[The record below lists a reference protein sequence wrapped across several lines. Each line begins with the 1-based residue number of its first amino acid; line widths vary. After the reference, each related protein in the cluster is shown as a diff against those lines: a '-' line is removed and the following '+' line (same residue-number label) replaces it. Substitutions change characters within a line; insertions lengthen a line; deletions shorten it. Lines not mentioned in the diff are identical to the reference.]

1 MLELLSILG
10 VVGLIAV
17 AYRQQQRIGVL
28 EFDLEGMRKAF
39 LAHRE
44 AAMGGAYGQA
54 AEAKA
59 AGEEPVDAALQAEGP
74 AAAPPTEA
82 KVAAEAIAAETVAAN
97 ADAGADADA
106 TAVAAPDAA
115 GSVPAEAPAGPW
127 SAAAAARAASAAGAP
142 GKRAGPDIE
151 TALGTRWAVWVGG
164 LALALGGVFLIR
176 YTIEAG
182 IFGPEVRL
190 ALAALLGLVLVA
202 GGEVLRR
209 MGFAMPVEG
218 LKNAFLP
225 AILTAAGAFTLF
237 GAIYAAH
244 GIYGF
249 IGPGAAFTLLGL
261 VGIATIAAA
270 LLHGQALAGIGLV
283 GSYATPILVASQAPN
298 LWALFGF
305 IAVVLA
311 ATGVIARLR
320 DWTPLMVAAFAGA
333 GLWWLVYLIDDPLPD
348 TAIVLF
354 INAVAVAVMAVV
366 WLRRDEPV
374 AGRIDVPAAVASV
387 FVALAALVIVAN
399 TALAPTT
406 GMGTA
411 AALLLGLLAAAL
423 YRETAVAALFAAAAA
438 TMLIY
443 LHIGLGGTFEIT
455 LFHETLAIEGT
466 RSDVPAGSARLWGAT
481 LSLAFL
487 AAGLWSAR
495 RHAQDW
501 PVRAAA
507 WSLFAALVPLAVLTA
522 VWVSFGNLDR
532 DLSHAAL
539 ALALAI
545 ALAAGAE
552 FVARAE
558 RPSLA
563 GGPAV
568 SALLAGAGFAFLLFL
583 HMGFGAFWTTVLL
596 GAAAALPAL
605 ATRLRTYPALGWL
618 SVGAAVAVVARF
630 AVDPTIVGAAE
641 LSTTPVLNALLP
653 GYGVPA
659 LAAAFA
665 AWQLARTTNG
675 RPRLAMEA
683 AATLFGLLTVAMLVR
698 HAMNGG
704 VIDGGAPTLAEQSI
718 YTLIAIGGG
727 AILVALDGR
736 SPSPVFRVGSI
747 AVGVVS
753 VAFVAVQHF
762 FVLNPLVTNES
773 TGTIAVFNLLFLG
786 YLLPGAAMA
795 GLAAYARHKRPFWY
809 VAMLAL
815 VASLL
820 GFAYATLSLRR
831 LFHGEFIGLWKD
843 FGQLETYSYSAL
855 WLALG
860 VALLTAGLLL
870 KSQVLRLA
878 SAALVV
884 VAVAKV
890 FLLDMAEL
898 EGVLRA
904 LSFIGLGAVLIGI
917 GLFYQRM
924 LTRLARAEHARA
936 EAS

>member
-17 AYRQQQRIGVL
+17 VYRQQQRIQVL
-28 EFDLEGMRKAF
+28 EFDLEGVRDAF

-44 AAMGGAYGQA
+44 AAMSGSYGAAQAGA
-54 AEAKA
+54 AEASAPAK
-59 AGEEPVDAALQAEGP
+59 AGEAETPAAAQAAALEAGSPAESVDARAEAALLAEPDTAAAPAGEAAAEGP
-74 AAAPPTEA
+74 WSKSGPAEPP
-82 KVAAEAIAAETVAAN
+82 
-97 ADAGADADA
+97 
-106 TAVAAPDAA
+106 AA
-115 GSVPAEAPAGPW
+115 GTPAKEA
-127 SAAAAARAASAAGAP
+127 SR
-142 GKRAGPDIE
+142 PDIE

-190 ALAALLGLVLVA
+190 ALAALLGIVLVA
-202 GGEVLRR
+202 GGEVVRR

-218 LKNAFLP
+218 LKNAYLP

-283 GSYATPILVASQAPN
+283 GSYVTPVLIASQAPN
-298 LWALFGF
+298 AWALFGF
-305 IAVVLA
+305 VAVVLA
-311 ATGVIARLR
+311 ASGAIARLR
-320 DWTPLMVAAFAGA
+320 GWTPLMAAAFAGA
-333 GLWWLVYLIDDPLPD
+333 GLWCLFYLVGEPVPD

-354 INAVAVAVMAVV
+354 INAVAVAVLVFV
-366 WLRRDEPV
+366 WLHRAETAP
-374 AGRIDVPAAVASV
+374 RIDVPAAVASA
-387 FVALAALVIVAN
+387 FVALAAVLAVTNDV
-399 TALAPTT
+399 LAPAS
-406 GMGTA
+406 GMATA
-411 AALLLGLLAAAL
+411 TALLLGLLAAAL
-423 YRETAVAALFAAAAA
+423 YREAAIAALFAAGVAVLLA
-438 TMLIY
+438 Y
-443 LHIGLGGTFEIT
+443 LHIGLGGTFEIA
-455 LFHETLAIEGT
+455 LFHEVVAIEGT
-466 RSDVPAGSARLWGAT
+466 TSGVTADKARLWGAV
-481 LSLAFL
+481 LALAFL
-487 AAGLWSAR
+487 AAGIWSAR
-495 RHAQDW
+495 RLAA
-501 PVRAAA
+501 PNPERAAVWA
-507 WSLFAALVPLAVLTA
+507 VFAALVPLAVLTS
-522 VWVSFGNLDR
+522 VWVAFGNIDR

-539 ALALAI
+539 ALALTV

-552 FVARAE
+552 WVATAE
-558 RPSLA
+558 SPPRS
-563 GGPAV
+563 GGPSV
-568 SALLAGAGFAFLLFL
+568 SALLAGAGVAVLLFL

-618 SVGAAVAVVARF
+618 SVGAAIAVIARF
-630 AVDPTIVGAAE
+630 AIDPTIAGAE
-641 LSTTPVLNALLP
+641 QLSTTPVLNALLP

-659 LAAAFA
+659 IAAAVA

-683 AATLFGLLTVAMLVR
+683 TATLFGLLTLAMLVR

-704 VIDGGAPTLAEQSI
+704 VIDTGAPTLAEQAI

-727 AILVALDGR
+727 AILIALDGR
-736 SPSPVFRVGSI
+736 SPSPVFRLGSI
-747 AVGVVS
+747 AIGVVS

-762 FVLNPLVTNES
+762 FALNPLVTNES
-773 TGTIAVFNLLFLG
+773 TGTIAVFNLLFLA

-795 GLAAYARHKRPFWY
+795 ALAAYARYRRPYWY
-809 VAMLAL
+809 VATLAL

-820 GFAYATLSLRR
+820 GFAYASLSLRR
-831 LFHGEFIGLWKD
+831 LFHGEYIGLWKD

-855 WLALG
+855 WLAIG

-870 KSQVLRLA
+870 KSQVLRVA

-884 VAVAKV
+884 LAVAKV

-924 LTRLARAEHARA
+924 LTRAARRDAA
-936 EAS
+936 AS

>member
-17 AYRQQQRIGVL
+17 AYRQQQRIQVL

-54 AEAKA
+54 AADKA
-59 AGEEPVDAALQAEGP
+59 AEEKPSGASAEPETAAAAEPDKAVAEAAVESLPDSIAARADAGP
-74 AAAPPTEA
+74 GGAAAAAPPTAVSAPADEP
-82 KVAAEAIAAETVAAN
+82 AA
-97 ADAGADADA
+97 
-106 TAVAAPDAA
+106 
-115 GSVPAEAPAGPW
+115 AGPW
-127 SAAAAARAASAAGAP
+127 SAAAPAAAGPSKGPA
-142 GKRAGPDIE
+142 RPDIE

-218 LKNAFLP
+218 LKNAYLP

-237 GAIYAAH
+237 GTVYAAH

-261 VGIATIAAA
+261 VGVATIAAA
-270 LLHGQALAGIGLV
+270 LLHGQALAGIGLL
-283 GSYATPILVASQAPN
+283 GSYATPVLVSSHAPN
-298 LWALFGF
+298 PWALFGF
-305 IAVVLA
+305 VAIVLA

-320 DWTPLMVAAFAGA
+320 DWMPLMIAAFSGA
-333 GLWWLVYLIDDPLPD
+333 GLWCLVYLVDDPLPD

-354 INAVAVAVMAVV
+354 VNAVAIAVMVFV
-366 WLRRDEPV
+366 WLRRGETGA
-374 AGRIDVPAAVASV
+374 AGIDAPAAVASG
-387 FVALAALVIVAN
+387 FVALAALVVVAN
-399 TALAPTT
+399 TPLAATT
-406 GMGTA
+406 GAGTA
-411 AALLLGLLAAAL
+411 AALLLALLAAAL
-423 YRETAVAALFAAAAA
+423 YREAAVAALFAAATAA
-438 TMLIY
+438 TLVY
-443 LHIGLGGTFEIT
+443 LHIGMGGTFEIA
-455 LFHETLAIEGT
+455 LFHETVAIEGT
-466 RSDVPAGSARLWGAT
+466 RPAVPAGSARSWGAIVA
-481 LSLAFL
+481 LAFL

-495 RHAQDW
+495 RHASDR
-501 PVRAAA
+501 PLRAAW
-507 WSLFAALVPLAVLTA
+507 WSGAAALVPLAVLTA
-522 VWVSFGNLDR
+522 VWVAFGNLDR

-539 ALALAI
+539 ALALAV
-545 ALAAGAE
+545 ALAAGGEWVAAAE
-552 FVARAE
+552 NPE
-558 RPSLA
+558 RH
-563 GGPAV
+563 GGPSV
-568 SALLAGAGFAFLLFL
+568 SALLAGAGVALLLLL
-583 HMGFGAFWTTVLL
+583 HMAFGAFWTTVLL
-596 GAAAALPAL
+596 GAAAALPAY
-605 ATRLRTYPALGWL
+605 ATRLRTYPVLGWL
-618 SVGAAVAVVARF
+618 GVGAAIAVAARF
-630 AVDPTIVGAAE
+630 VVDPTIVGSGD
-641 LSTTPVLNALLP
+641 LSTTPVFNALLP
-653 GYGVPA
+653 GYGIPA
-659 LAAAFA
+659 LAAGYA

-704 VIDGGAPTLAEQSI
+704 VIDAGAPTLAEQSI

-736 SPSPVFRVGSI
+736 SPSPVFRAGSI

-753 VAFVAVQHF
+753 VAFVAIQHF
-762 FVLNPLVTNES
+762 AVLNPLFTNES
-773 TGTIAVFNLLFLG
+773 TGTILFFNLLFLG

-795 GLAAYARHKRPFWY
+795 GLAAFARYRRPRWY
-809 VAMLAL
+809 VGTLAL

-820 GFAYATLSLRR
+820 GFAYASLSLRR
-831 LFHGEFIGLWKD
+831 LFHGEYIGLWKD
-843 FGQLETYSYSAL
+843 FGQLETYAYSAL
-855 WLALG
+855 WLVLG

-890 FLLDMAEL
+890 FLLDMSEL

-924 LTRLARAEHARA
+924 LTRAARRDAAA
-936 EAS
+936 A

>member
-1 MLELLSILG
+1 MLELLSIVG
-10 VVGLIAV
+10 VIGVIAV
-17 AYRQQQRIGVL
+17 VFRQQQRIQIL
-28 EFDLEGMRKAF
+28 EFDLEGIRNAF

-44 AAMGGAYGQA
+44 AVMAGTYAPAQAGAVETA
-54 AEAKA
+54 PSAKA
-59 AGEEPVDAALQAEGP
+59 EEVEKPGAAP
-74 AAAPPTEA
+74 AAGADSSP
-82 KVAAEAIAAETVAAN
+82 EAIAARAEAAIP
-97 ADAGADADA
+97 AGSE
-106 TAVAAPDAA
+106 AVAALADASA
-115 GSVPAEAPAGPW
+115 AEPEEEAAATGPW
-127 SAAAAARAASAAGAP
+127 SKRGAAEPLP
-142 GKRAGPDIE
+142 GGTPAKGRSGPDIE

-190 ALAALLGLVLVA
+190 ALAALLGLSLVT

-209 MGFAMPVEG
+209 MGFDVPVEG
-218 LKNAFLP
+218 LKNAYLP

-237 GAIYAAH
+237 GTIYAAH

-249 IGPGAAFTLLGL
+249 IGPATAFTLLGL
-261 VGIATIAAA
+261 VGIATIAVS
-270 LLHGQALAGIGLV
+270 LLHGQALAGIGLI
-283 GSYATPILVASQAPN
+283 GSYATPLLVASQAPN

-305 IAVVLA
+305 IAIVLA
-311 ATGVIARLR
+311 AAGVIARLR
-320 DWTPLMVAAFAGA
+320 DWMPLMAAAFAGA
-333 GLWWLVYLIDDPLPD
+333 GLWCLVYLADDPLPD
-348 TAIVLF
+348 IAIVLF
-354 INAVAVAVMAVV
+354 VNAVAIAVMVFV
-366 WLRRDEPV
+366 WLKRAEPV
-374 AGRIDVPAAVASV
+374 ATRIDLPAAVASA
-387 FVALAALVIVAN
+387 FVALAALATVAN
-399 TALAPTT
+399 GALAPTT

-411 AALLLGLLAAAL
+411 AALLLGLLAAVL
-423 YRETAVAALFAAAAA
+423 YRETAVAALFAAAAGA
-438 TMLIY
+438 VLAY
-443 LHIGLGGTFEIT
+443 LHIGLGGTFEIS
-455 LFHETLAIEGT
+455 LLHETLAIEGT
-466 RSDVPAGSARLWGAT
+466 APGVPAGSARMSGA
-481 LSLAFL
+481 LLALAFF

-495 RHAQDW
+495 RYAADR
-501 PVRAAA
+501 PLRAASSSA
-507 WSLFAALVPLAVLTA
+507 TAVLVPLAVLMA
-522 VWVSFGNLDR
+522 VWVAFGNLDR

-552 FVARAE
+552 WVAAAE
-558 RPSLA
+558 RPSQS

-568 SALLAGAGFAFLLFL
+568 SILLAGAGVSVLLFL
-583 HMGFGAFWTTVLL
+583 HMGFGALWTTILT
-596 GAAAALPAL
+596 GAAAALPAF
-605 ATRLRTYPALGWL
+605 ATRLRGYPVLGWL
-618 SVGAAVAVVARF
+618 SVGAAVAVIARF
-630 AVDPTIVGAAE
+630 VIDPTIAGAGQ

-653 GYGVPA
+653 GYGIPA
-659 LAAAFA
+659 LAAAYA
-665 AWQLARTTNG
+665 GWQLARTTNG
-675 RPRLAMEA
+675 RPRFVMEA
-683 AATLFGLLTVAMLVR
+683 AATLFGLLAVAMLVR

-704 VIDGGAPTLAEQSI
+704 VIDSGAPTLAEQSI
-718 YTLIAIGGG
+718 YTLIAIGAG

-736 SPSPVFRVGSI
+736 APSPVFRACSI

-762 FVLNPLVTNES
+762 FALNPLVTNES
-773 TGTIAVFNLLFLG
+773 TGTIPVFNLLFLG
-786 YLLPGAAMA
+786 YLMPGAAMA
-795 GLAAYARHKRPFWY
+795 GLAAYARYRRPFWY
-809 VAMLAL
+809 VATLAL

-870 KSQVLRLA
+870 RSQVLRLA

-924 LTRLARAEHARA
+924 LTRLAAAEHARA
-936 EAS
+936 ATS